1 MKKKGYTL
9 AEALIAMGVIGI
21 VAALML
27 PMLSK
32 YKPDA
37 NKALFIRTYDSIVE
51 AVSVLVANDEFFPH
65 EEIIHDDPEGCD
77 EIEECNYWDY
87 SKAPFLNSKRVQ
99 LYDKDSS
106 LYIGDGSDT
115 VKKLCD
121 ALVFQMHAA
130 NDSCRGS
137 YKYINLVNNVQLHI
151 SQPYSKPY
159 YEIKIK
165 LPNDKEGNIHSI
177 LVFANGHIILDPDA
191 STVENTNYYLRT
203 RGNWKKSDKKANI
216 KLDKNE
222 LKSDINY
229 WSAFSQKIKRNFD
242 GTEAQDY

>member
-32 YKPDA
+32 YKPDP

-99 LYDKDSS
+99 LYDKDSPI
-106 LYIGDGSDT
+106 YIGDGINPVT
-115 VKKLCD
+115 KLCD

-130 NDSCRGS
+130 SSSCGNGS
-137 YKYINLVNNVQLHI
+137 ITLVNNVDLKLEKTL
-151 SQPYSKPY
+151 YNNY
-159 YEIKIK
+159 YRIRIG
-165 LPNDKEGNIHSI
+165 LPNGKSGNSHSI
-177 LVFANGHIILDPDA
+177 LVFANGHIILDPNA